1 VQLPKFPRL
10 IRKLGLLG
18 VCAAALAVG
27 ACRKEEPPPPVEAKP
42 VAPPSACRD
51 GRSDDP
57 PRAELV
63 EAQRLFRAQKY
74 ADARAALDKMLQ
86 AKPKSATAL
95 ALRGDAT
102 LFDDSLG
109 YEAAA
114 KEARGYYE
122 RASGILGEGC
132 RVSRRTEYYLHMG
145 DAFAALRL
153 AARDGGTY
161 DATELTRAEEA
172 LRRAE
177 QRWPRSAE
185 VHYNLARVHCAR
197 PDQLDACAARFEQ
210 ALEAAESLERPRFLR
225 THRSTEDWVVRSE
238 TQSEFGPLRADP
250 RYKRAIEEART
261 RRQQAEAG
269 KKKNGAAD
277 PEDAVEAAPGEGE
290 RRGPAPRIRP
300 DPRPPAQPQ
309 PVPGSSTPPK

>member
-1 VQLPKFPRL
+1 MQLPKIPSL

-18 VCAAALAVG
+18 VCAASLGMG

-42 VAPPSACRD
+42 ATPPSPCRE

-57 PRAELV
+57 PRADLV
-63 EAQRLFRAQKY
+63 EAQRSFRAQKY
-74 ADARAALDKMLQ
+74 AEARAALDEMLQ
-86 AKPKSATAL
+86 AKPNSATAL

-102 LFDDSLG
+102 LFDESLG

-122 RASGILGEGC
+122 RASKILEQGC

-145 DAFAALRL
+145 DAFSALRL
-153 AARDGGTY
+153 AAREGGGH
-161 DATELTRAEEA
+161 DPAELTRAEEA
-172 LRRAE
+172 LGRAE
-177 QRWPRSAE
+177 KRWPRSAE

-197 PDQLDACAARFEQ
+197 PDQLEACVTRFTQ

-238 TQSEFGPLRADP
+238 TQSEFGPLRSDP
-250 RYKRAIEEART
+250 RYGKAIEEARA
-261 RRQQAEAG
+261 RRQQAEASG
-269 KKKNGAAD
+269 KNKKSTNGK
-277 PEDAVEAAPGEGE
+277 VEEVDGE
-290 RRGPAPRIRP
+290 RRGPTGPRLRP
-300 DPRPPAQPQ
+300 DPRPPSQPKA
-309 PVPGSSTPPK
+309 PETP